1 MPKNDKI
8 VTREQVSQIVSQL
21 KREGRK
27 VAFTNGCF
35 DLLHIGHLEL
45 LENARKLGD
54 ILIVG
59 LNSDDSVRRLK
70 GPQRPINTQLD
81 RARILAALEVVDYVV
96 IFNEDTPLELIQT
109 IKPDF
114 LIKGGDYSPD
124 TIVGSA
130 FVESYGGKVIVFPL
144 VHGKS
149 TSDLINTIFQL

>member
-8 VTREQVSQIVSQL
+8 ITREQVSQIVSQL

-130 FVESYGGKVIVFPL
+130 FVESYCG
-144 VHGKS
+144 
-149 TSDLINTIFQL
+149 

>member
-8 VTREQVSQIVSQL
+8 ITREKASRIASQV

-45 LENARKLGD
+45 LEHARKLGD

-96 IFNEDTPLELIQT
+96 IFDEDTPLELIQT
-109 IKPDF
+109 VMPNF
-114 LIKGGDYSPD
+114 LIKGGDYNPD
-124 TIVGSA
+124 AIVGSE

-144 VHGKS
+144 VRGKS

>member
-8 VTREQVSQIVSQL
+8 ITREQVSQIVSQL

-114 LIKGGDYSPD
+114 LIKGGDYRPD
-124 TIVGSA
+124 AIVGSE

-144 VHGKS
+144 VRGKS
-149 TSDLINTIFQL
+149 TSDLISTIFQL

>member
-8 VTREQVSQIVSQL
+8 ITREQVSQIVSQL

-114 LIKGGDYSPD
+114 LIKGGDYRPD
-124 TIVGSA
+124 AIVGSE

-144 VHGKS
+144 VRGKS

>member
-8 VTREQVSQIVSQL
+8 ITREQVSRIVSQL

-45 LENARKLGD
+45 LEHARKLGD

-70 GPQRPINTQLD
+70 GPQRPINTQ
-81 RARILAALEVVDYVV
+81 
-96 IFNEDTPLELIQT
+96 
-109 IKPDF
+109 
-114 LIKGGDYSPD
+114 
-124 TIVGSA
+124 
-130 FVESYGGKVIVFPL
+130 
-144 VHGKS
+144 
-149 TSDLINTIFQL
+149 

>member
-8 VTREQVSQIVSQL
+8 ITREQVSRIVSQL

-45 LENARKLGD
+45 LEHARKLGD

>member
-8 VTREQVSQIVSQL
+8 ITREQVSQIVSQL

-114 LIKGGDYSPD
+114 LIN
-124 TIVGSA
+124 
-130 FVESYGGKVIVFPL
+130 GKTELIRRI
-144 VHGKS
+144 KS
-149 TSDLINTIFQL
+149 

>member
-1 MPKNDKI
+1 MPKNEKI
-8 VTREQVSQIVSQL
+8 ITREQVSQIVSQL

-45 LENARKLGD
+45 LEHARKLGD

-96 IFNEDTPLELIQT
+96 IFDEDTPLELIQT
-109 IKPDF
+109 VMPDF
-114 LIKGGDYSPD
+114 LIKGGDYNPD
-124 TIVGSA
+124 AIVGSE

-144 VHGKS
+144 VRGKS

>member
-8 VTREQVSQIVSQL
+8 ITREQAGRIVSQL

-45 LENARKLGD
+45 LEHARKLGD

-114 LIKGGDYSPD
+114 LIKGGDYRPD
-124 TIVGSA
+124 AIVGSE

-144 VHGKS
+144 VRGKS

>member
-8 VTREQVSQIVSQL
+8 ITREQAGRIVSRL

-45 LENARKLGD
+45 LEHARKLGD

>member
-8 VTREQVSQIVSQL
+8 ITREKASRIASQV

-27 VAFTNGCF
+27 VVFTNGCF

-45 LENARKLGD
+45 LEHARKLGD

>member
-8 VTREQVSQIVSQL
+8 ITREQVGQIVSRL

-45 LENARKLGD
+45 LEHARKLGD

>member
-8 VTREQVSQIVSQL
+8 ITREQVSRIASQV

-27 VAFTNGCF
+27 VVFTNGCF

-45 LENARKLGD
+45 LEHARKLGD

-96 IFNEDTPLELIQT
+96 IFDEDTPLELIQT
-109 IKPDF
+109 VMPDF
-114 LIKGGDYSPD
+114 LIKGGDYNPD
-124 TIVGSA
+124 AIVGSE

-144 VHGKS
+144 VRGKS

>member
-8 VTREQVSQIVSQL
+8 ITREQVSQIVSQL

-45 LENARKLGD
+45 LEHARKLGD

-130 FVESYGGKVIVFPL
+130 FVESYCG
-144 VHGKS
+144 
-149 TSDLINTIFQL
+149 

>member
-8 VTREQVSQIVSQL
+8 ITREKASRIASQV

-27 VAFTNGCF
+27 VVFTNGCF

>member
-8 VTREQVSQIVSQL
+8 ITREQVSQIVSQL

>member
-8 VTREQVSQIVSQL
+8 ITREQVSQIVSRL

-45 LENARKLGD
+45 LEHARKLGD

-96 IFNEDTPLELIQT
+96 IFNEDTPLDLIQT

-114 LIKGGDYSPD
+114 LIKGGDYRPD
-124 TIVGSA
+124 AIVGSE

-144 VHGKS
+144 VRGKS

>member
-8 VTREQVSQIVSQL
+8 ITREQASQIVSQL

-45 LENARKLGD
+45 LEHARKLGD

-96 IFNEDTPLELIQT
+96 IFDEDTPLELIQT
-109 IKPDF
+109 VMPNF
-114 LIKGGDYSPD
+114 LIKGGDYNPD
-124 TIVGSA
+124 AIVGSE

-144 VHGKS
+144 VRGKS

>member
-8 VTREQVSQIVSQL
+8 ITREQVSQIVSQL

-45 LENARKLGD
+45 LEHARKLGD

>member
-8 VTREQVSQIVSQL
+8 ITREQVSQIVSQL

-45 LENARKLGD
+45 LEHARKLGD

-144 VHGKS
+144 VRGKS

>member
-8 VTREQVSQIVSQL
+8 ITREQVSQIVSQL

-45 LENARKLGD
+45 LEHARKLGD

-114 LIKGGDYSPD
+114 LIKGGDYRPD
-124 TIVGSA
+124 AIVGSE

-144 VHGKS
+144 VRGKS

>member
-8 VTREQVSQIVSQL
+8 ITREQVSQIVSQL

-114 LIKGGDYSPD
+114 LIKGGDYRPD
-124 TIVGSA
+124 AIVGSE

-149 TSDLINTIFQL
+149 TSDLISTIFQL

>member
-8 VTREQVSQIVSQL
+8 ITREQVSQIVSQL

-45 LENARKLGD
+45 LEHARKLGD

-114 LIKGGDYSPD
+114 LIKGGDYRPD
-124 TIVGSA
+124 AIVGSE

-149 TSDLINTIFQL
+149 TSDLISTIFQL

>member
-8 VTREQVSQIVSQL
+8 ITREQVSQIVSQL

-45 LENARKLGD
+45 LEHARKLGD

-96 IFNEDTPLELIQT
+96 IFNEDTPLDLIQT

-114 LIKGGDYSPD
+114 LIKGGDYRPD
-124 TIVGSA
+124 AIVGSE

-144 VHGKS
+144 VRGKS